1 MHARARNLFHFSRDV
16 LKDFKKPRSETVN
29 LKLKNPELARTLRT
43 VAKAGSANPFYNGS
57 IAQEIVK
64 VIKENGGTMTLE
76 DLRNYKP
83 IIRKPLKV
91 RLGNQTL
98 YTSPPPSSGAIL
110 ARILKILKGKPDGYK
125 FIITIIGQGLPRLL
139 SLSPSSD
146 TTATTQPQATPL
158 IYSPTPTYIH
168 SHHILPAPATTTMHI
183 GNHAIS
189 NHQSRHL
196 QSYATTIIIIMSVN
210 CTIVLLI

>member
-1 MHARARNLFHFSRDV
+1 MFRFPRNV

-29 LKLKNPELARTLRT
+29 LKLKNPELARTLRI

-146 TTATTQPQATPL
+146 TTATTQPQAQAL
-158 IYSPTPTYIH
+158 IYSPHIHTP
-168 SHHILPAPATTTMHI
+168 PACSRHLHNHT

-189 NHQSRHL
+189 NHQSLHL
-196 QSYATTIIIIMSVN
+196 QSYATIIIIIISR
-210 CTIVLLI
+210 